1 MADEY
6 QYSEYDKR
14 EARRESKY
22 GHSYK
27 WIALSNTTLGVMMA
41 TIDSSIL
48 IISLPAIFNGLGINP
63 LTPGNITLLL
73 WLLLGYII
81 MSSTVVITIGRLSD
95 MFGRVRLYN
104 LGFAIFAIG
113 STLLYVASYAFKG
126 TTAVEMFIILRL
138 VQGLGGGFLFANST
152 AIITDAFP
160 KNQRGTAMGIN
171 QISAIMGSLLGL
183 IIGGVLATIDWH
195 LIFLISVPV
204 GIIGAIWSYVALHE
218 IAEIRKDQKIDIFGN
233 ITFALGL
240 TVILLSMTY
249 GLLPYGNANT
259 GWHNPYVVG
268 GMALGVSLIIAF
280 IIIELKSKDPM
291 FNLGLFKIK
300 EFSSGIVSLFL
311 SGIARGGLQFML
323 IIWLQGIWL
332 PLHGVNFINTPLQAG
347 IDMTPLLAGFLLFG
361 PTSGYLSDRYGAR
374 RLKIIGMTINVF
386 GFLMLAIL
394 PVNFA
399 YADFAVIIFLLG
411 AGQGMFAAPNT
422 ISIMNSVPPQNR
434 GATSGIQGTLTNAS
448 FMFSM
453 VVFFTI
459 LIFGLG
465 ATLPKVLYNGLIMQ
479 NVPNQTAATVSK
491 LPPTSALFAALLGY
505 NPMQTLLSN
514 ATSSI
519 PKANLTVI
527 TGTKFF
533 PSLISNSFKSGM
545 RIVMFVAAAMAAIV
559 AIISALRKETKI
571 KEAGA
576 Q

>member
-1 MADEY
+1 
-6 QYSEYDKR
+6 
-14 EARRESKY
+14 
-22 GHSYK
+22 
-27 WIALSNTTLGVMMA
+27 
-41 TIDSSIL
+41 
-48 IISLPAIFNGLGINP
+48 
-63 LTPGNITLLL
+63 
-73 WLLLGYII
+73 
-81 MSSTVVITIGRLSD
+81 
-95 MFGRVRLYN
+95 
-104 LGFAIFAIG
+104 
-113 STLLYVASYAFKG
+113 
-126 TTAVEMFIILRL
+126 
-138 VQGLGGGFLFANST
+138 
-152 AIITDAFP
+152 
-160 KNQRGTAMGIN
+160 
-171 QISAIMGSLLGL
+171 
-183 IIGGVLATIDWH
+183 
-195 LIFLISVPV
+195 
-204 GIIGAIWSYVALHE
+204 
-218 IAEIRKDQKIDIFGN
+218 
-233 ITFALGL
+233 
-240 TVILLSMTY
+240 
-249 GLLPYGNANT
+249 
-259 GWHNPYVVG
+259 VVG

-323 IIWLQGIWL
+323 IIWLQG
-332 PLHGVNFINTPLQAG
+332 INTPLQAG